1 MKVFM
6 LSGSPHKDGCIVTAM
21 EEMAKIFEKEGIEW
35 EIYSIPNKPVRGCIA
50 CRGCKDGFCTFDDD
64 CANEISAKMRE
75 ADAIII
81 GSPVYYSGI
90 NGTLK
95 ALLDRIFYAGGRYF
109 AHKPAAAIVSCR
121 RGGASSTY
129 DQLNHYFG
137 ISQMIQVGSQYWN
150 SIHGNNR
157 EEALRDLEGLQIM
170 RTLARNTAW
179 IMKCIE
185 NNGTLPENDEKRV
198 STNFIR

>member
-1 MKVFM
+1 M
-6 LSGSPHKDGCIVTAM
+6 
-21 EEMAKIFEKEGIEW
+21 
-35 EIYSIPNKPVRGCIA
+35 
-50 CRGCKDGFCTFDDD
+50 
-64 CANEISAKMRE
+64 
-75 ADAIII
+75 II

-95 ALLDRIFYAGGRYF
+95 CLLDRVFYAGSSNFKY
-109 AHKPAAAIVSCR
+109 KPAAAIVSCR

-150 SIHGNNR
+150 NIHGNNK
-157 EEALRDLEGLQIM
+157 EEALQDLEGLQIM
-170 RTLARNTAW
+170 RTLAKNMAW
-179 IMKCIE
+179 LMKSIE
-185 NNGTLPENDEKRV
+185 KDGTVPEFNEKRV